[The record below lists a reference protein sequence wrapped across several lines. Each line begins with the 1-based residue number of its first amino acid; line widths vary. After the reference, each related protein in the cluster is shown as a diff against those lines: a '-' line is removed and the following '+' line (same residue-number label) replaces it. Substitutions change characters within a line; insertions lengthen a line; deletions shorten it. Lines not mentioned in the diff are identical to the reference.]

1 MEKSIRRLLSVM
13 LALVLTVGVF
23 PGTALIHAAEISTN
37 GIDAQQLDD
46 PEEPGNTEGES
57 NPEADAFWEA
67 IGAFDAAVQAFW
79 AVPDAFSEKY
89 NSMLESETLTEAQY
103 EELKT
108 ALASL
113 TTSYSTLKQAVE
125 TAHGN
130 LATAYNALSDEEKN
144 EKDENDSESVSPKD
158 AMEGS
163 AVVEFPVSSAYED
176 VMSWELPTLPQ
187 SPYLTTYLER
197 LDSDTG
203 IYTQIGALGDALEA
217 FSSANEAYQTELNSE
232 TPDSSTLESLYQ
244 TALDK
249 YNELTTVNTAF
260 EKEYAALTA
269 LYEKVPDNERA
280 LEYGDGNGVSIE
292 WNTLKGQVTECR
304 NNVKAIEKPAPLGKN
319 VSEDIQPGTPSTKL
333 VYTDKDAFLASVGLS
348 DEEKSSTSIEVVFKA
363 ASKSMTQTES
373 ELTASKLPEGY
384 ETGCALDL
392 SMYLNLNGEK
402 KRDITQTAGP
412 ISISV
417 TIPQNLIN
425 SDASVTR
432 NYKIV
437 RIHGGDAQVLDGTYN
452 AQDHTFTFS
461 TDRFSTYVII
471 YRDDTTAAPTPGTG
485 DTGTTD
491 SGTTNSGTGQNGA
504 STQNP
509 TGSTGTNG
517 GASQTASAP
526 SAGTVAEKAIKT
538 GDDTPLAGLL
548 AGMISSLVLGAG
560 CIGYYVWRRKK
571 NLAK

>member
-13 LALVLTVGVF
+13 LALVLTVGIF
-23 PGTALIHAAEISTN
+23 PGTALVHAAEISTN
-37 GIDAQQLDD
+37 GIDAQQLDA
-46 PEEPGNTEGES
+46 PEEQGGTEDES
-57 NPEADAFWEA
+57 GPKVDAFWAA
-67 IGAFDAAVQAFW
+67 IEAFDAAVEAFW
-79 AVPDAFSEKY
+79 AVPDAFFEKY
-89 NSMLESETLTEAQY
+89 DSMLESENLTEAQW
-103 EELKT
+103 EELKA

-113 TTSYSTLKQAVE
+113 TTSYSPLKQAVE

-130 LATAYNALSDEEKN
+130 LTNAYNALSDEQKN
-144 EKDENDSESVSPKD
+144 EKDENDSESVSPKE
-158 AMEGS
+158 AMTGS
-163 AVVEFPVSSAYED
+163 DVVEFPVSTTYED
-176 VMSWELPTLPQ
+176 ITSWELPTLPQ
-187 SPYLTTYLER
+187 SPYLTAYLER
-197 LDSDTG
+197 LDSDTD
-203 IYTQIGALGDALEA
+203 IYDQIGALGDALEA
-217 FSSANEAYQTELNSE
+217 FGNANEAYRTELDSE

-244 TALDK
+244 TAMEK
-249 YNELTTVNTAF
+249 YNELTAANTAF

-269 LYEKVPDNERA
+269 LYEKIPDNEKA
-280 LEYGDGNGVSIE
+280 LEYEDGNGVSIE
-292 WNTLKGQVTECR
+292 WNVLKEQVTECR
-304 NNVKAIEKPAPLGKN
+304 NNVKANEKPAPLGKA
-319 VSEDIQPGTPSTKL
+319 VSEDIQPGAPSTKL

-348 DEEKSSTSIEVVFKA
+348 DEEKSSASVEVVFKV
-363 ASKSMTQTES
+363 ASKSMTQAES

-384 ETGCALDL
+384 GTGCALDL

-432 NYKIV
+432 SYKIV

-471 YRDDTTAAPTPGTG
+471 YRDDAAAAPTPGTG
-485 DTGTTD
+485 DTGTSD
-491 SGTTNSGTGQNGA
+491 SGTTNSGTGQTGA

-517 GASQTASAP
+517 GASQTASAS